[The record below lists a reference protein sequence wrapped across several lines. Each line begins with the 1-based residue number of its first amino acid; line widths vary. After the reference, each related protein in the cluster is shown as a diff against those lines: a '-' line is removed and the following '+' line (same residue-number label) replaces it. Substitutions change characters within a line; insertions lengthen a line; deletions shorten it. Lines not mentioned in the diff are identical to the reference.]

1 MKIYKVITAAL
12 AALAMSVIGCVCAG
26 AYSVQ
31 PILANENKTTV
42 WIFFRGHRCSCSDW
56 RSCLLFH
63 LKQKEISSTRGAVG
77 DCPVFFI

>member
-31 PILANENKTTV
+31 PILANENKITV
-42 WIFFRGHRCSCSDW
+42 WIFAG
-56 RSCLLFH
+56 
-63 LKQKEISSTRGAVG
+63 IVAVAAIG
-77 DCPVFFI
+77 GVVYFFISNKKK

>member
-42 WIFFRGHRCSCSDW
+42 WIF
-56 RSCLLFH
+56 
-63 LKQKEISSTRGAVG
+63 
-77 DCPVFFI
+77 CPVFFI

>member
-42 WIFFRGHRCSCSDW
+42 WIFAIG
-56 RSCLLFH
+56 
-63 LKQKEISSTRGAVG
+63 GV
-77 DCPVFFI
+77 VYFFISNKKK